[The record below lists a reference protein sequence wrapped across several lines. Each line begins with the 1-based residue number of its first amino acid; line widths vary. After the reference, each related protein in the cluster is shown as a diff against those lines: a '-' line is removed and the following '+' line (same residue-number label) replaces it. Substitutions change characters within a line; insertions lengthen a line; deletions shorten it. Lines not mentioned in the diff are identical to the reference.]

1 MEDIQEQLQEE
12 QVSGGEESG
21 ADSSIVEEFKGFLE
35 SDEKPQEEQVGDEPQ
50 EAAEPE
56 EKPEAAQEK
65 PSAPEEEKG
74 ITAPTWWSDAEK
86 EAWGKTPPEV
96 QKAVASRIEQV
107 EAFAAQTAQKQQLG
121 DALSPIGQA
130 LARHADYLKGASING
145 QPLVGNPALIAQEVD
160 SLFHFKELAFHDP
173 QAFIRE
179 VGQLFAGNGVDL
191 IQLVQAMG
199 TEGQRWNDPET
210 ARTQRELSELKAW
223 KEQQD
228 REHAKAQRGQYMQE
242 VARGIVGMSDAKGA
256 DGAPLF
262 PHLHGEHAE
271 AVGTAIGRFLRANAS
286 GGRITE
292 DLFKQAYD
300 AAVYGYQATREAEI
314 KAAEEKRIRATEAA
328 KKRMGIVPRNANAG
342 GGKESET
349 LEQAL
354 NSKYN
359 ELMGV

>member
-1 MEDIQEQLQEE
+1 MEDIQEQTQEIP
-12 QVSGGEESG
+12 VAGGEEG
-21 ADSSIVEEFKGFLE
+21 GEDSSIVEEFKGFLE
-35 SDEKPQEEQVGDEPQ
+35 DDEKMQEEPSGEEPQ
-50 EAAEPE
+50 ETAKLE
-56 EKPEAAQEK
+56 EKPEEVSK
-65 PSAPEEEKG
+65 EPAPEKEDG
-74 ITAPTWWSDAEK
+74 LSAPTWWTEAEK

-96 QKAVASRIEQV
+96 QKAVASRIQQV
-107 EAFAAQTAQKQQLG
+107 EAFAAQTSQKQQLG

-210 ARTQRELSELKAW
+210 ARAQRELSELKAW

-228 REHAKAQRGQYMQE
+228 RERAEAQRGQYMQE
-242 VARGIVGMSDAKGA
+242 VARGVVGMSDAKGA

-300 AAVYGYQATREAEI
+300 AAVYGYQPTREAEI
-314 KAAEEKRIRATEAA
+314 KAAEEKRTREAEAA
-328 KKRMGIVPRNANAG
+328 KKRMGIVPRNANTG

>member
-1 MEDIQEQLQEE
+1 MEDIQEQPQET
-12 QVSGGEESG
+12 QVSGGDEG
-21 ADSSIVEEFKGFLE
+21 GDDSSIVEEFKGFLE
-35 SDEKPQEEQVGDEPQ
+35 SDEKPQEEQAGNEPQ
-50 EAAEPE
+50 ESAEPE
-56 EKPEAAQEK
+56 EKPEVAQEK

-74 ITAPTWWSDAEK
+74 IAAPTWWSDAEK

-107 EAFAAQTAQKQQLG
+107 EAFASQTAQKQQLG

-145 QPLVGNPALIAQEVD
+145 QPLAGNPALIAQEVD

-210 ARTQRELSELKAW
+210 ARAQRELSELKAW

-228 REHAKAQRGQYMQE
+228 RERAEAQRGQYMQD

-262 PHLHGEHAE
+262 PHLHGEHAQM
-271 AVGTAIGRFLRANAS
+271 VGATMGRFLRANAT
-286 GGRITE
+286 GGRITNE
-292 DLFKQAYD
+292 LFKQAYD
-300 AAVYGYQATREAEI
+300 AAVYGYQPTREAEI
-314 KAAEEKRIRATEAA
+314 KAEEEKRIREAEAA

-342 GGKESET
+342 GRNESET